1 MYSDSWI
8 FNCLVS
14 NSLELITWLWAGGKK
29 LHSYEHLHCRPFSR
43 IYQGQKKYK
52 YVASH
57 LTEIKRSIWNV
68 IKIQPLRCHCVLQR
82 KSNRNLPVWK
92 LVLCKF
98 KVRNMCSVY
107 FNLTQAFMWGV
118 FILSTPSYNS
128 LLKSVQFA
136 CWYSCLSCSESG
148 YCVLQRTLGSN
159 SLRKMRCASI

>member
-14 NSLELITWLWAGGKK
+14 NSLELITWLWVVGKK

-82 KSNRNLPVWK
+82 KSNRNLRDVWK

-136 CWYSCLSCSESG
+136 CWYSCLSCS
-148 YCVLQRTLGSN
+148 
-159 SLRKMRCASI
+159 